1 MNKAS
6 PPNKLYELKA
16 SKASESDFIMENM
29 ALAKNKKS
37 NHIVKFKLFSN
48 NNMKPS
54 RNFLPKPIIESEKDI
69 SNDFSYESQ
78 NNYIF
83 LYYEATIEH
92 LKKCK
97 KIYNNNISNIKNNFN
112 NNKDKSINEEKN
124 VILSNINTNININSD
139 LNNNKNENYLILNNT
154 EIENFYSKN
163 GMDILYTNKIRES
176 KINFGFDDPK
186 KINVNINEEKSKDNL
201 NENKNKN
208 LMINIDYP
216 PFKPSTLK
224 DKKKNIEKENNNSN
238 ITPKSSSNTII
249 DSSEYNSIKNDNDE
263 YLTEMFG
270 KKGWICILCNNFNY
284 ETRNKC
290 NRCGEIKNP
299 KKINNLKFKMKKDKK
314 YNNQNDNQNKDWI
327 CSYCKN
333 FNYSFRNIC
342 NKCNIPKTIQ
352 IVYNY
357 NPTIY
362 NYIKNNYASYQAQ
375 PFLLFNNFQNIYINN
390 IANFMCK

>member
-6 PPNKLYELKA
+6 PPNKLYELKD
-16 SKASESDFIMENM
+16 SKARESDFNMENM
-29 ALAKNKKS
+29 PLAKNKKS
-37 NHIVKFKLFSN
+37 NHIEKFKLFSN

-54 RNFLPKPIIESEKDI
+54 RNFLPKPIIESEKNI
-69 SNDFSYESQ
+69 SNDFSYGSQ

-83 LYYEATIEH
+83 LYYETTIEH

-97 KIYNNNISNIKNNFN
+97 KIYNNNNNNSNIKNNFN
-112 NNKDKSINEEKN
+112 NKKDISINEEKN
-124 VILSNINTNININSD
+124 AILSNIKTNINSNSNINLD
-139 LNNNKNENYLILNNT
+139 INNNKNGKYLILNNN
-154 EIENFYSKN
+154 EFRNFCSKN
-163 GMDILYTNKIRES
+163 GMDILYKNKIRES
-176 KINFGFDDPK
+176 KINLGFDDPK
-186 KINVNINEEKSKDNL
+186 KINANINEEKSKDSS
-201 NENKNKN
+201 NENGKKN

-314 YNNQNDNQNKDWI
+314 YNNQNDNQKKDWI

-342 NKCNIPKTIQ
+342 NK
-352 IVYNY
+352 
-357 NPTIY
+357 
-362 NYIKNNYASYQAQ
+362 
-375 PFLLFNNFQNIYINN
+375 
-390 IANFMCK
+390 